1 MPILLCDKFANYVV
15 QKALALAPYDMLDS
29 ILAIVKGNLDTLR
42 NSTVGKRIFLKL
54 TKSYPSLFALK

>member
-29 ILAIVKGNLDTLR
+29 ILAIVKENLDTLR

-54 TKSYPSLFALK
+54 TKSFPSLCALK